1 MNIVFSDKFIKS
13 TKVLTPKLQVKLD
26 KLLGL
31 LAKDTYHPLLHTKEL
46 TGGMTG
52 FWSFRIT
59 REWRA
64 LFQFLSTDTI
74 QILRVEHRKNVYRS

>member
-26 KLLGL
+26 KLIGL
-31 LAKDTYHPLLHTKEL
+31 LAKDTYFPLLHTKEL

-59 REWRA
+59 REWRV

-74 QILRVEHRKNVYRS
+74 QILRVGHRKDIYRS